1 MKRTIKIQALLLF
14 ALFMSLPFA
23 LLSQEEVKEEKKVR
37 VKTIK
42 EVDGKKIVRDT
53 TFTVTGDE
61 DVKEIVKEFTYEIDG
76 DSSGSA
82 TINVMVDVDDD
93 MEWASNKNK
102 KVIIMSSPH
111 GHKKVM
117 KFKSGDGDEHEVII
131 VGPHGK
137 HKVIKWVGE
146 DGEEYEYDFD
156 FDFDVDM
163 EHFHHDMDEFKAEMK
178 EMQIHILDEKG
189 RLHDELIELE
199 ALEELE
205 ELEAL
210 EELKEMEVYMM
221 PPHPP
226 TPREPYIYRDFSRTH
241 HRGTEVTDKEL
252 RDAGVKNKPDRLEL
266 NEININK
273 DDGVVDL
280 SFSLKE
286 EGSPKVTVYN
296 VYGDK
301 VFSGKPELLNNKY
314 ELKIDLSK
322 KQHGTYYLMIVV
334 GSSSKTLRLHN

>member
-1 MKRTIKIQALLLF
+1 MKRTIKIQALLLLLF

-23 LLSQEEVKEEKKVR
+23 LLSQEEVKEKKIVR
-37 VKTIK
+37 IKTVKEI
-42 EVDGKKIVRDT
+42 DGKKIVRDT

-76 DSSGSA
+76 DSTGM
-82 TINVMVDVDDD
+82 TTVNVTVDVDDD
-93 MEWASNKNK
+93 MEWTSDKNK

-146 DGEEYEYDFD
+146 DGVEYEYDFD
-156 FDFDVDM
+156 FDFDM
-163 EHFHHDMDEFKAEMK
+163 EHFHQDMDEFKAQMK
-178 EMQIHILDEKG
+178 EIHIEMMDEKG
-189 RLHDELIELE
+189 RLHDEIIELKMLAE
-199 ALEELE
+199 LEGLEELE
-205 ELEAL
+205 ELENL
-210 EELKEMEVYMM
+210 EVIVM
-221 PPHPP
+221 PPMPP
-226 TPREPYIYRDFSRTH
+226 APRSPHMYREFSRKPYL
-241 HRGTEVTDKEL
+241 GMGVSDVEL
-252 RDAGVKNKPDRLEL
+252 RDAGIKNKPDRLDL
-266 NEININK
+266 DEININK

-301 VFSGKPELLNNKY
+301 VFSGKPALLNNKY

-334 GSSSKTLRLHN
+334 GNSSKTLRLHN